1 MKQNYNLLTRSTA
14 LAHAWNTFFLK
25 SKTKTASLLVVLF
38 TLFGFSDTFGQV
50 TINTASG
57 SINSCTYPTSYVA
70 LGDIFLEEN
79 NNGNFGFALNNTD
92 YTFII
97 TAPANFEFQAGVGSV
112 AFRAGE
118 DITAASIN
126 VTATTITVTYRSNQA
141 NRTNAD
147 DRLTISGINFRGIT
161 GPSTGNMTRT
171 LLGGGTGVING
182 AGTGSI
188 YGTLTSTNNPP
199 PANGGGAA
207 SVCVGSATP
216 AFTNATGGGTWSI
229 IPGTGTATVTVGG
242 VVTGTS
248 AGTVTV
254 RYTVNGCI
262 ANSALTVN
270 PTPAAIGG
278 GAATVC
284 TGASTPAFT
293 NAVGGGTW
301 SVISGTGT
309 ASITGGGVLT
319 GTTAGTV
326 TVRYTL
332 PAGCFVNSAVVT
344 IQQTPG
350 AIAGGS
356 ATVCNGASTPA
367 FTNPNGGGTWSV
379 LNGTG
384 TATITGGGVLTGT
397 SPGTVTVRYTIGTCT
412 PATFN
417 VTVVAPPA
425 AIGGGA
431 ITVCTGANTPAF
443 TNATG
448 GGTWSIINGTGSAT
462 INPATGVATGV
473 TAGDVTVVYTVSG
486 CSTTTSLT
494 VTTVPVVVTGP
505 TPTNAATG
513 ICYSGVGAISSISW
527 GASAGATSYD
537 VYFGAGSVPGTVTA
551 NVATNSYN
559 TGALAA
565 STTYFWRVVA
575 KNACGDAVTSAT
587 FTFTTAAAPCVPS
600 YCVPT
605 FTSGVEPISNVT
617 FNTINNTSANVCG
630 AGSQYE
636 DFSGTSTTVIKSSIY
651 NLSVTGNTCGNFTNY
666 IRAYVDWNI
675 DGDFLDAGESFDLG
689 TIVNSATGLAT
700 LPITIPAGA
709 TTGVARMRIMKRY
722 NAYST
727 SACQTGAGYG
737 QAEDYSLNIIEPAN
751 CAGMPLAGT
760 ATPATQ
766 TITTGTSTNI
776 SVVGYSTNLGITFQW
791 QQATAPGGPY
801 ANVVGG
807 SGATTATYTTP
818 NLATPTYYMCVVT
831 CTNSGLSANSTVAE
845 VLVANQ
851 VLVSGLGTNNVNC
864 GNNVILKDHA
874 GDANYGNARDDWSAL
889 NVTSTA
895 VVNISG
901 TYDTENGAD
910 GIILYDGVG
919 IGGIQLAVY
928 TGAGTINYTGTPGQ
942 TITVRFVSNGS
953 VTRPGFVLNVT
964 YSGNCNI
971 PCVAPTALPTALS
984 LTATGTV
991 ISGAFTHAVPQPDN
1005 YLVVVSTNPV
1015 APSPA
1020 NGTSYAV
1027 GSTVGAGYTV
1037 VANGTNN
1044 SFSASGLLNSTTY
1057 YVYVFSFNRLC
1068 IGGPLYLGNLNGS
1081 ITTTATDPYCI
1092 ATSNV
1097 STRYIENVFTVGA
1110 ITNLNNMG
1118 TGRAPSGYADY
1129 TASTP
1134 VTQIPGGG
1142 VAIDY
1147 LLRVSRQF
1155 ISMWVDWNNDGDFV
1169 DGGEAVYTSTAV
1181 QTIEGTGGFV
1191 VPPAQPLGTYRIRIR
1206 THETVSAINPCT
1218 SPYPNGETED
1228 YRLVVVADC
1237 LAKPVALYDGSRCDN
1252 GTVVLGVEGSAGVTE
1267 FRFYDSLYGGNLIGT
1282 QAAVPGIT
1290 NWTTPFLTA
1299 TTKYYVTAFNG
1310 SCESW
1315 YREEIIA
1322 TVNPTANIIVTPSVP
1337 EVCGENNV
1345 VQIDAGGDEVIDYL
1359 VNEEFEGGLGT
1370 MVRFNVA
1377 GQANVD
1383 TQWTGRTSPYVPVG
1397 SVWKPAITSRAIGNG
1412 FALANSDFTA
1422 PNPKDT
1428 QLRTAVLDASAY
1440 SDLTLSFRHHFS
1452 YYPGEP
1458 VQFGYV
1464 DVSTDGGASWPT
1476 TLATYTSNQ
1485 GFAGQFS
1492 TVNIDLSAFAGQ
1504 PSLMVRFRYYLA
1516 GGSAWCNG
1524 WAIDD
1529 VQIYGTRPLNTTFTW
1544 TGGTVDAFID
1554 PACTIP
1560 YVAQAVSTVYV
1571 RPTALQLASTSWSF
1585 TANATL
1591 GNGCP
1596 ISEFII
1602 INNKTKLWKGNVD
1615 NNWYNANNWEPV
1627 GVPDANTCVFIYP
1640 GTPAI
1645 NTSNINTVAND
1656 GYAKTVTVRPSGVLT
1671 IHPGNDLTVTDNV
1684 TVDVGGT
1691 FNIENSGSLI
1701 QVNNLANSGNI
1712 SMKRNV
1718 NIRKLDYVYWSSPVA
1733 NYGLTN
1739 ISTTSYR
1746 YRWIPTIGTNTNG
1759 WGNWS
1764 ATSETMVLGKGYI
1777 VRGPNS
1783 YTTTLQN
1790 YTQNFVG
1797 VPNNGI
1803 INMPISRG
1811 TYDGGD
1817 YATGVSATLAT
1828 RDDDNWNLIG
1838 NPYPSA
1844 VNANL
1849 FLATNTNIAG
1859 FIKYWTHGTLPSAV
1873 TSDPFYNN
1881 YVQNYTV
1888 GDYVTYNATGAN
1900 PAIGN
1905 GNIAAGQGFF
1915 VLMNHSSAATTENVV
1930 FNNSM
1935 RRNDYRNDI
1944 FFRNANI
1951 TNADNEEKHRIWLN
1965 LISPSATSSTT
1976 LIGYVSGA
1984 SNEIDR
1990 MYDAPAL
1997 GVKTNFELYSLSNLD
2012 KLNIQGKALPF
2023 NNEDQISLGINIS
2036 QSGIHTIGI
2045 STVDGLFENNTQ
2057 NIYLEDKTLGI
2068 THDLRSAPYSFTET
2082 TGRTENRFVLKFNN
2096 ETLGNEDFTAN
2107 AVTVYTNEF
2116 ININATNQTIK
2127 SVKVYD
2133 LLGRVLGTFDN
2144 VNSDT
2149 FTSKNIAKTQTA
2161 LLVEVILDN
2170 GASKTYKV
2178 IF

>member
-1 MKQNYNLLTRSTA
+1 MKQKYNLLTRSTA
-14 LAHAWNTFFLK
+14 SFLARNTFVQK
-25 SKTKTASLLVVLF
+25 GKTKTVSLLAVF
-38 TLFGFSDTFGQV
+38 FMLFGFSSMFGQV
-50 TINTASG
+50 TINTANG

-70 LGDIFLEEN
+70 LGNIFLEEN
-79 NNGNFGFALNNTD
+79 QNANFGFALQNFD

-97 TAPANFEFQAGVGSV
+97 TAPANFEFQPGVGSV
-112 AFRAGE
+112 AFRGGE

-126 VTATTITVTYRSNQA
+126 VTANTITVTYRSSQM
-141 NRTNAD
+141 NRTNGD

-161 GPSTGNMTRT
+161 APSTGNMTRT
-171 LLGGGTGVING
+171 ALGGGTGIING
-182 AGTGSI
+182 ADAGSN

-207 SVCVGSATP
+207 TVCVGSATP

-254 RYTVNGCI
+254 RYTINGCI

-270 PTPAAIGG
+270 PTPVAIGG
-278 GAATVC
+278 GAAIVC

-293 NAVGGGTW
+293 SSPGGTW
-301 SVISGTGT
+301 STSNGNATIN
-309 ASITGGGVLT
+309 ASGVLT
-319 GTTAGTV
+319 GVTAGTV
-326 TVRYTL
+326 RVIYTL
-332 PAGCFVNSAVVT
+332 PTGCFVQTALITV
-344 IQQTPG
+344 QQTPG
-350 AIAGGS
+350 AIAGGA

-379 LNGTG
+379 VSGTG

-397 SPGTVTVRYTIGTCT
+397 SPGTVTVRYTIGSCT

-417 VTVVAPPA
+417 VTVIASPA

-431 ITVCTGANTPAF
+431 ATVCVGSTTPVF
-443 TNATG
+443 TNAVG
-448 GGTWSIINGTGSAT
+448 GGTWSITNGTGSAT
-462 INPATGVATGV
+462 ISGGGIVTGV
-473 TAGDVTVVYTVSG
+473 TTGTATVVYTIGTCSVSTPITVI
-486 CSTTTSLT
+486 STPTISVNPANASTNTGGTANFSVTALNGPTSYTWQVSTNGGGSWTT
-494 VTTVPVVVTGP
+494 VTNG
-505 TPTNAATG
+505 
-513 ICYSGVGAISSISW
+513 GV
-527 GASAGATSYD
+527 Y
-537 VYFGAGSVPGTVTA
+537 
-551 NVATNSYN
+551 
-559 TGALAA
+559 
-565 STTYFWRVVA
+565 
-575 KNACGDAVTSAT
+575 
-587 FTFTTAAAPCVPS
+587 
-600 YCVPT
+600 
-605 FTSGVEPISNVT
+605 
-617 FNTINNTSANVCG
+617 
-630 AGSQYE
+630 
-636 DFSGTSTTVIKSSIY
+636 
-651 NLSVTGNTCGNFTNY
+651 
-666 IRAYVDWNI
+666 
-675 DGDFLDAGESFDLG
+675 
-689 TIVNSATGLAT
+689 
-700 LPITIPAGA
+700 
-709 TTGVARMRIMKRY
+709 
-722 NAYST
+722 
-727 SACQTGAGYG
+727 
-737 QAEDYSLNIIEPAN
+737 
-751 CAGMPLAGT
+751 
-760 ATPATQ
+760 
-766 TITTGTSTNI
+766 
-776 SVVGYSTNLGITFQW
+776 
-791 QQATAPGGPY
+791 
-801 ANVVGG
+801 
-807 SGATTATYTTP
+807 SGATTATLTITGATLGMNGYLYQASATNACGTSAFSTSASLTVS
-818 NLATPTYYMCVVT
+818 NL
-831 CTNSGLSANSTVAE
+831 
-845 VLVANQ
+845 VLVT
-851 VLVSGLGTNNVNC
+851 GLGTNNVTC
-864 GNNVILKDHA
+864 GDNTILRDHNNT
-874 GDANYGNARDDWSAL
+874 GNYANNRNDWTAL

-895 VVNISG
+895 VVNLTG
-901 TYDTENGAD
+901 TYDTENGFDAV
-910 GIILYDGVG
+910 ILYDGVG
-919 IGGIQLAVY
+919 IAGTVLAVY
-928 TGAGTINYTGTPGQ
+928 TGVGTINYTGNPGQ
-942 TITVRFVSNGS
+942 TITVRFTSDISN
-953 VTRPGFVLNVT
+953 VRPGFEINVT

-971 PCVAPTALPTALS
+971 PCVAPTALPTALTLS
-984 LTATGTV
+984 ATGTV

-1005 YLVVVSTNPV
+1005 YLVVISTNPV
-1015 APSPA
+1015 APTPA
-1020 NGTSYAV
+1020 NGTSYAI
-1027 GSTVGAGYTV
+1027 GATVGAGYTV
-1037 VANGTNN
+1037 IANGSGN
-1044 SFSASGLLNSTTY
+1044 SFSATGLANSTTY
-1057 YVYVFSFNRLC
+1057 YIYVFSFNRLC
-1068 IGGPLYLGNLNGS
+1068 IGGPLYLGNLNGNA
-1081 ITTTATDPYCI
+1081 TTTTTDPYCI

-1110 ITNLNNMG
+1110 ITNINNMG

-1218 SPYPNGETED
+1218 SPYPTGETED

-1237 LAKPVALYDGSRCDN
+1237 VAKPVALYDGQRCDV
-1252 GTVVLGVEGSAGVTE
+1252 GTVVLGVEGTPGVTE
-1267 FRFYDSLYGGNLIGT
+1267 YRFYDSLYGGTLIGT

-1290 NWTTPFLTA
+1290 NWTTPFLTN

-1315 YREEIIA
+1315 YRQEIIA
-1322 TVNPTANIIVTPSVP
+1322 KINPTANIVVTPSVP
-1337 EVCGENNV
+1337 NVCGENNV
-1345 VQIDAGGDEVIDYL
+1345 VQIDAGGDVVIDYL
-1359 VNEEFEGGLGT
+1359 VDEDFNSGTLGT

-1377 GQANVD
+1377 GQADAN

-1397 SVWKPAITSRAIGNG
+1397 AVWNPAITSRAIGDG

-1428 QLRTAVLDASAY
+1428 QLRTVVLDASAY

-1464 DVSTDGGASWPT
+1464 DVSIDGGVTWPT

-1485 GFAGQFS
+1485 GFAGQFTS
-1492 TVNIDLSAFAGQ
+1492 VNVNLNAFAGQ
-1504 PSLMVRFRYYLA
+1504 PNLMVRFRYYLA

-1529 VQIYGTRPLNTTFTW
+1529 VQIFGTRPLNTTFTW
-1544 TGGTVDAFID
+1544 TGGTVNAFID

-1560 YVAQAVSTVYV
+1560 YVAQSVSTVYV
-1571 RPTALQLASTSWSF
+1571 RPTPLQLASPSWSF

-1596 ISEFII
+1596 ISELITI
-1602 INNKTKLWKGNVD
+1602 TNSTKLWIGGTSSDWYNP
-1615 NNWYNANNWEPV
+1615 NNWSPA
-1627 GVPDANTCVFIYP
+1627 GVPDANTCVFVYD
-1640 GTPAI
+1640 GTFDADI
-1645 NTSNINTVAND
+1645 NNASNDAFAR
-1656 GYAKTVTVRPSGVLT
+1656 YVTVRPSGLLT
-1671 IHPGNDLTVTDNV
+1671 IHPNNDLTITDNL
-1684 TVDVGGT
+1684 TVDAGGT
-1691 FNIENSGSLI
+1691 VNIENSGSLI
-1701 QVNNLANSGNI
+1701 QVNNIANTGNI
-1712 SMKRNV
+1712 TMRRNV
-1718 NIRKLDYVYWSSPVA
+1718 NIRRLDYVYWSSPVA
-1733 NYGLTN
+1733 NFASSAISPLTPTGL
-1739 ISTTSYR
+1739 IYK
-1746 YRWIPTIGTNTNG
+1746 WVPTLAGTVNNH
-1759 WGNWS
+1759 GNW
-1764 ATSETMVLGKGYI
+1764 TGGNETMTVGKGYI
-1777 VRGPNS
+1777 VRGPNTYNS
-1783 YTTTLQN
+1783 TLQN
-1790 YTQNFVG
+1790 FTANFVG

-1811 TYDGGD
+1811 TYDGAD
-1817 YATGVSATLAT
+1817 YNTTLSTTLGT

-1873 TSDPFYNN
+1873 ISDPFYNN

-1930 FNNSM
+1930 FNNTM
-1935 RRNDYRNDI
+1935 RRNDYRNDL
-1944 FFRNANI
+1944 FFRNSSV
-1951 TNADNEEKHRIWLN
+1951 TNTENDEKHRIWLN
-1965 LISPSATSSTT
+1965 LISPASTSSTT
-1976 LIGYVSGA
+1976 LVGYVTGA
-1984 SNEIDR
+1984 SNNLDR

-1997 GVKTNFELYSLSNLD
+1997 DVKTNFELYSFSNTD

-2023 NNEDQISLGINIS
+2023 NSEDQIPLGIKIA

-2045 STVDGLFENNTQ
+2045 STVDGLFESTSQ
-2057 NIYLEDKTLGI
+2057 GIYLEDRTLGI
-2068 THDLRSAPYSFTET
+2068 THDLRIAPYSFNAAI
-2082 TGRTENRFVLKFNN
+2082 GAFENRFILKFNN
-2096 ETLGNEDFTAN
+2096 ETLGNEDFVAN
-2107 AVTVYTNEF
+2107 AVTIYTNEF
-2116 ININATNQTIK
+2116 INISATNQTIK

-2144 VNSDT
+2144 VNSET

-2161 LLVEVILDN
+2161 LLVEVTLEN
-2170 GASKTYKV
+2170 GATKTYKV